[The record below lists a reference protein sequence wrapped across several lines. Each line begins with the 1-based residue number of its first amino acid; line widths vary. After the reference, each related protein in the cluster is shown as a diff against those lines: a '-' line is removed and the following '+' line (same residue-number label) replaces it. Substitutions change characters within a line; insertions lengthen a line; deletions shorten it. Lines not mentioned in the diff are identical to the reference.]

1 MSSIKV
7 LFGMKKGGCGK
18 TTMATQT
25 ASLFASEKKKVL
37 LVDTDENQS
46 AMQYRENRPSS
57 VCAFQA
63 VSIARP
69 SLKDDLDGFDHDVIV
84 VDSGGRDSRVFRAG
98 LMASD
103 FFVLPVQASEYD
115 IRLLEDTLEVLREC
129 REFKD
134 VKAGII
140 QTMVMPNPRMKITHE
155 ADDILKEIAADFEVE
170 LFKTKIFMR
179 EPYVRT
185 AERGMSVCEIWEE
198 EKAKAFILREKKYEK
213 PHDEMMRYFSELKG
227 FLNIK

>member
-1 MSSIKV
+1 MSVKI

-46 AMQYRENRPSS
+46 AMQYRENRPES
-57 VCAFQA
+57 VTSFQA
-63 VSIARP
+63 VSIPRP
-69 SLKDDLDGFDHDVIV
+69 SLKDDLNGFDHDVIV

-115 IRLLEDTLEVLREC
+115 IRLLEDTLEVLAEC
-129 REFKD
+129 REFKE
-134 VKAGII
+134 VKAGIL
-140 QTMVMPNPRMKITHE
+140 QTMVMPNPMMKITGE
-155 ADDILKEIAADFEVE
+155 ADKILKEIAADFEVE
-170 LFKTKIFMR
+170 LFKTKIYMR

-185 AERGMSVCEIWEE
+185 AERGMSVCEIWDE
-198 EKAKAFILREKKYEK
+198 EKGKTFMERQKKYEK
-213 PHDEMMRYFSELKG
+213 PSLEMMNYFSELKK
-227 FLNIK
+227 FLKIK